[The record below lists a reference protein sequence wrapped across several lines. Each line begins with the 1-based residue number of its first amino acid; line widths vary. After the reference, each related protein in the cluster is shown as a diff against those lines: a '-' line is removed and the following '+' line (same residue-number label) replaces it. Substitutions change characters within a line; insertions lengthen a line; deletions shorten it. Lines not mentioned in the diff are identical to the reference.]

1 MSDTADAHDDER
13 LLGLV
18 RDAVEAA
25 EPGPPDE
32 MIEAIVVGAF
42 RLHPGAGAGGPTL
55 AALVTDSSEAG
66 GVRGVGAD
74 RVVTFAAQGTTVE
87 VHFLPGNETVVGQ
100 VVPAGVRSATIE
112 TPEGTSAVEVDDL
125 GRFIG
130 DVTSSLVRIRLDLPD
145 GAELVTPWV
154 VR

>member
-1 MSDTADAHDDER
+1 MSDTADAHDDEQ

-18 RDAVEAA
+18 RAAVEAA
-25 EPGPPDE
+25 EPGPSDE
-32 MIEAIVVGAF
+32 LIEAIVVGAF
-42 RLHPGAGAGGPTL
+42 RLRPGADGPTL
-55 AALVTDSSEAG
+55 AALVTDSLEAG